1 MKILFLN
8 YEYPPLGG
16 GAANATRHLLREYAA
31 MEDVHVDLVTS
42 AVDNAYG
49 IEKIGER
56 IAIYKVPI
64 GDKRG
69 NLNFQSYADLLL
81 YTFRAWRTARALLQK
96 ERYDLI
102 HAFFTVPCGFLA
114 LALGRRFK
122 VPYIVSL
129 RGADVPGYSQR
140 FLWLYGAITPLIV
153 RIWRKA
159 RRVVANSK
167 GLRELAHKSDPRRP
181 IDIIFNGVDTAH
193 FVPKERM
200 EEERKKEFRILCA
213 SRLSRRKGFAYAI
226 EAFALLEKKYPHLRM
241 TIAGGEGN
249 AMRELQEQVRRGG
262 LTKKITFTGAYT
274 YDTAPQIYH
283 GADIFVF
290 PSLNEGMSNNLLE
303 AMASGLPILMTPT
316 GGAEELV
323 RDGENGFLIKMK
335 DAHDLAQKMEKVITD
350 EKRARQMSEESR
362 RIAQSLS
369 WRAAAQ
375 RYHDLY
381 SETITP

>member
-31 MEDVHVDLVTS
+31 MEDVRVDLITS
-42 AVDNAYG
+42 AVDGGYG

-56 IAIYKVPI
+56 ITIHKMPI

-81 YTFRAWRTARALLQK
+81 YSFRAWRYAISLLKK

-114 LALGRRFK
+114 FVLGKRFK

-140 FLWLYGAITPLIV
+140 FLWLYGILTPLIV
-153 RIWRKA
+153 RIWKKA
-159 RRVVANSK
+159 RFVVANSR
-167 GLRELAHKSDPRRP
+167 GLQTLANRSDPTQP
-181 IDIIFNGVDTAH
+181 IEIIFNGVDTAH
-193 FVPKERM
+193 FVPGTRTAEDREKT
-200 EEERKKEFRILCA
+200 FHILCA
-213 SRLSRRKGFAYAI
+213 SRLSRRKGFRYAI
-226 EAFALLEKKYPHLRM
+226 GAFALLHEKYPHIRM

-249 AMRELQEQVRRGG
+249 ALHELRKQVAHAG
-262 LTKKITFTGAYT
+262 LMKKIIFTGPYT
-274 YDTAPQIYH
+274 HDTAPKIYQN
-283 GADIFVF
+283 ADIFVF

-323 RDGENGFLIKMK
+323 RDGENGFLVRMK
-335 DAHDLAQKMEKVITD
+335 DADDLAQKLKEIIADPSLAQRMG
-350 EKRARQMSEESR
+350 EESR
-362 RIAQSLS
+362 RIAQSLD
-369 WRAAAQ
+369 WRSAAQ

-381 SETITP
+381 EKTIVS